1 VRPHLSGTLLRV
13 DYEGA
18 VRIRDMKLST
28 VRAAVPESEN
38 EVRPAWPRKA
48 IGNTAIIGAGPA
60 GLTCAWYLA
69 QHGQKAVI
77 FEKLPIAGGVPSTVI
92 PSFRISREDIASDID
107 KLEKLSVEFRFGTE
121 ISTIEACEA
130 LKRDEFDSIVIAHG
144 AYHARNLVLDGDGV
158 KVNACTRF
166 SPLLYGKGA

>member
-1 VRPHLSGTLLRV
+1 MKCDLRGQ
-13 DYEGA
+13 E
-18 VRIRDMKLST
+18 KT
-28 VRAAVPESEN
+28 
-38 EVRPAWPRKA
+38 

-130 LKRDEFDSIVIAHG
+130 LKEMNSIP
-144 AYHARNLVLDGDGV
+144 
-158 KVNACTRF
+158 
-166 SPLLYGKGA
+166 SSLLMEHTMLAIWCWMEMA